1 MKNDMMI
8 PFSDYGKTAI
18 AATKEL
24 VEINSKMMGK
34 VLDAQISLANLYVE
48 SGEKQLATIQ
58 TADDPKEY
66 MAKQT
71 ALLEEYSTK
80 LTEAAQVNVKLA
92 QEASDELKGWFEKG
106 VKTADTAVKKA
117 AANASPVA
125 AAPKKPAAKK
135 APAKKAATTK
145 AAPKAKS

>member
-8 PFSDYGKTAI
+8 SFSDYGKTAI

-24 VEINSKMMGK
+24 VDINSKMMGK

-58 TADDPKEY
+58 AANDPKEY
-66 MAKQT
+66 MAKQA
-71 ALLEEYSTK
+71 ALLEEYSAK
-80 LTEAAQVNVKLA
+80 LADAAQSNVKLA
-92 QEASDELKGWFEKG
+92 QEVSEELKDWFEKG
-106 VKTADTAVKKA
+106 VKTADKAVKKA
-117 AANASPVA
+117 AADAAPMK

-135 APAKKAATTK
+135 APAKKPATAK